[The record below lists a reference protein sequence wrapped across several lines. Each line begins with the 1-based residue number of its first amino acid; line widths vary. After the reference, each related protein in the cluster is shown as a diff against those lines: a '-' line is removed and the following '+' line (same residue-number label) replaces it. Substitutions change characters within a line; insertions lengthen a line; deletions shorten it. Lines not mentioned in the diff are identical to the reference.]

1 MESYR
6 GAKKLEP
13 LSLAVFPF
21 LGFSIPDNR
30 KMDLFKLTRTL
41 IDIDSVTPNEGEVGA
56 YLLGYLSDLAERHG
70 GAVERLDVATQR
82 FNVYA
87 RWGDPVVTLSTHMD
101 TVPPFVSSREDDEY
115 IWGRGACDAKG
126 IVAAM
131 IAAAVRLLETGI
143 RDFGLLFVV
152 GEERGSAGA
161 IAAAKTPRGSRYL
174 INGEPTEN
182 RLALASKGSLRFEII
197 ARGKLAHSAYPE
209 LGHSAIHALL
219 DVLQDIRSI
228 PLPYDPLLG
237 AGTLNI
243 GTICGGPAPNVV
255 ADEARAEIMFRTV
268 TDASPIRRALPAAVA
283 GRAQA
288 REVSHTPALHLS
300 SFDGLPTTVVAFAT
314 DIPALG
320 GQWGEPF
327 LIGPG
332 SIHVA
337 HTAEEHIA
345 KKSLVEAVEIY
356 ARMVT
361 QLLAPQCIA
370 QQASL

>member
-243 GTICGGPAPNVV
+243 GTICGGHAPNVV

-268 TDASPIRRALPAAVA
+268 ADASPIRRALPAAVA

-361 QLLAPQCIA
+361 QLLAPQRIA

>member
-1 MESYR
+1 
-6 GAKKLEP
+6 
-13 LSLAVFPF
+13 
-21 LGFSIPDNR
+21 
-30 KMDLFKLTRTL
+30 MDLFKLTRTL

-70 GAVERLDVATQR
+70 GAVERLDVAPQR

-87 RWGDPVVTLSTHMD
+87 RCGDPVVTLSTHMD

-131 IAAAVRLLETGI
+131 IAAAVRLLGNGV
-143 RDFGLLFVV
+143 RNFALLFVV

-161 IAAAKTPRGSRYL
+161 KAAAKFGRGSQYL

-182 RLALASKGSLRFEII
+182 RLALASKGALRFEIT

-219 DVLQDIRSI
+219 DVLQDIRRI
-228 PLPYDPLLG
+228 PLPYDRLRG
-237 AGTLNI
+237 ESTLNI
-243 GTICGGPAPNVV
+243 GTICGGHAPNVV

-268 TDASPIRRALPAAVA
+268 ENPSPIRAALRAAIA

-288 REVSHTPALHLS
+288 REVSHTSA
-300 SFDGLPTTVVAFAT
+300 
-314 DIPALG
+314 
-320 GQWGEPF
+320 
-327 LIGPG
+327 
-332 SIHVA
+332 
-337 HTAEEHIA
+337 
-345 KKSLVEAVEIY
+345 
-356 ARMVT
+356 
-361 QLLAPQCIA
+361 
-370 QQASL
+370 